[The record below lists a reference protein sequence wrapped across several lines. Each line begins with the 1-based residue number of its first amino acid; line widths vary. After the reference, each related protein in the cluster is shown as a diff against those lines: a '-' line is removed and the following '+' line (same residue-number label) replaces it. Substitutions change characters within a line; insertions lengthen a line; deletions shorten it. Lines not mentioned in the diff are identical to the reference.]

1 MTNNLW
7 LHCRLYLQ
15 KHGRWSAYLKHTQRS
30 LLSGRL
36 CVLVG
41 GCLLVCWLACGV
53 RWSSLWCFTD
63 GCLLASGLSRCGMQ
77 PPLYSPIFTLP
88 PLPSVPLPHPL
99 CPRGNQDS
107 RRPNHSHMVTIELLM
122 SDCDRIIERIEILF
136 TGVVVSH
143 SMWNLWWW
151 ELRINSTAGH
161 CGVSAATHPPYKNIL
176 ITRCHI

>member
-15 KHGRWSAYLKHTQRS
+15 KHGRWSAYLKHTQRR

-88 PLPSVPLPHPL
+88 PLPSVPLPPPPL
-99 CPRGNQDS
+99 SEGKPGQQTSKPLTHGDNRAS
-107 RRPNHSHMVTIELLM
+107 HVRPWQNYLE
-122 SDCDRIIERIEILF
+122 DRDLVYWGCSFPLYVKSVMMGTENKLNCWSLRS
-136 TGVVVSH
+136 VSC
-143 SMWNLWWW
+143 N
-151 ELRINSTAGH
+151 
-161 CGVSAATHPPYKNIL
+161 PPTL
-176 ITRCHI
+176 